1 MKISKND
8 FSFTSSNGINTVRGV
23 KIYKED
29 TQHKAVMVISH
40 GMVEHYD
47 RYMDFMHYLAEDGF
61 VVYMH
66 DHIGHKHSVDS
77 DDQLGYFAPDSG
89 YIHVLGD
96 LLTVVE
102 MAKEENPTLKLF
114 LLGHSMGS
122 FFARA
127 FGGAHGELL
136 DGLLISG
143 TGGPN
148 KAAGAAIGI
157 IKVLKKLKGE
167 KHRSHFMQNMAFG
180 KYLEKIENPD
190 TPSDWITRD
199 KEIVQQYVNDKY
211 CQFVFT
217 LNGFEGLM
225 EIIALS
231 NSDSVYE
238 GTPKDLPVYIFSG
251 SMDPVGG
258 YGMGV
263 MQVFEAYK
271 SAGCAD
277 VKVKIYDGGRHEMLN
292 EINRSEVY
300 ADVKNWLVSKVEE

>member
-1 MKISKND
+1 MKILKNE
-8 FSFTSSNGINTVRGV
+8 FSFRSSNNINTVRGIKV
-23 KIYKED
+23 YDED
-29 TQHKAVMVISH
+29 CQHKAVMVISH

-47 RYMDFMHYLAEDGF
+47 RYVDFMEYLAGHGF
-61 VVYMH
+61 KVYMH

-77 DDQLGYFAPDSG
+77 DDQLGYFAAENG
-89 YIHVLGD
+89 YIHALGD
-96 LLTVVE
+96 LLTVVN
-102 MAKEENPTLKLF
+102 MAKEENPDLKVF

-127 FGGAHGELL
+127 FAAAHGELI

-148 KAAGAAIGI
+148 KAAGGAIKL
-157 IKVLKKLKGE
+157 IKAMKLFKGD
-167 KHRSHFMQNMAFG
+167 KHRSHYMQNIAFG

-217 LNGFEGLM
+217 LNGFEALM

-231 NSDSVYE
+231 GSDETFVN
-238 GTPKDLPVYIFSG
+238 TPKDLPVFIFSG
-251 SMDPVGG
+251 SMDPVGN
-258 YGMGV
+258 YGIGV
-263 MQVFEAYK
+263 MQVVDCYK
-271 SAGCAD
+271 DAGCTD
-277 VKVKIYDGGRHEMLN
+277 VQVKIYDGGRHEMLN
-292 EINRSEVY
+292 EINRDEVY
-300 ADVKNWLVSKVEE
+300 TDVLNWLVSKVED